1 VKGLLNLIEQDEME
15 APTRKRFIQEIYNS
29 IQRLDA
35 TIKDIIEY
43 SKNARLELMPS
54 IIDLEQVIRNTHED
68 LKFYEG
74 TTVSLELIMQQGVP
88 FYSDERRLKSIVHNI
103 MSNSVKYSDN
113 QKDASWLKV
122 EIENTESGCMLSF
135 TDNGKGIQQEYQSR
149 VFDMFY
155 RATSEKSG
163 SGLGLYI
170 VKEMTER
177 IGGTIELQSEPGIG
191 TTLRLKLPSLV
202 NQPTA

>member
-1 VKGLLNLIEQDEME
+1 
-15 APTRKRFIQEIYNS
+15 
-29 IQRLDA
+29 
-35 TIKDIIEY
+35 
-43 SKNARLELMPS
+43 
-54 IIDLEQVIRNTHED
+54 
-68 LKFYEG
+68 
-74 TTVSLELIMQQGVP
+74 
-88 FYSDERRLKSIVHNI
+88 
-103 MSNSVKYSDN
+103 MSNSVKYSDH

-177 IGGTIELQSEPGIG
+177 IGGTIELKSEPGIG